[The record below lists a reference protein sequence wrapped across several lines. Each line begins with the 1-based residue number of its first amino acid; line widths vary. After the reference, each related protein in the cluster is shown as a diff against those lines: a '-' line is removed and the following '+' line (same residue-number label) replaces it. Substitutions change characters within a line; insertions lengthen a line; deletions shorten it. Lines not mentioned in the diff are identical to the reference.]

1 MGKWITLVP
10 DKELLFDVAKF
21 EGEKVGDRSTS
32 VDMKIQNNDPAR
44 QVFIKIKTTK
54 PSNYH
59 VKPSAVAI
67 EPGASATI
75 KGGFA
80 ATSGRG
86 AMVPLLSLAAPLCS
100 REVVAFLEKAFLSG
114 TAAVKAK
121 KEDKF
126 LVQAMGETEAVREQ
140 NLLEA
145 ARKNAILKL
154 EAAQKVAEAAAQKE
168 VDEAGD
174 PQEKEAAQKKKA
186 ALSLGKVGDPEE
198 KDVMGELWSLL
209 DKLPEVSK
217 DKLMCRTVGKY
228 SELGNM
234 GGAIRGVCETAPA
247 RGIVFAYR
255 LPHDKPNPLYCNTRA
270 NKRWPPLLLHRRYN
284 RSPKKRRLPRRL
296 LFLVL
301 LRPSKRTRPRQTMQ
315 QSERRPR
322 RQECL
327 WLEHRQ
333 RQLLWQSSSHRGVSR
348 TRSSRRPNQR
358 PSRRAALGT
367 LPGRPAKAR
376 QHHPS
381 SSSSSFSCSASSW
394 ANL

>member
-75 KGGFA
+75 K
-80 ATSGRG
+80 
-86 AMVPLLSLAAPLCS
+86 
-100 REVVAFLEKAFLSG
+100 VAFLEKAFLSG

>member
-75 KGGFA
+75 K
-80 ATSGRG
+80 
-86 AMVPLLSLAAPLCS
+86 
-100 REVVAFLEKAFLSG
+100 VAFLEKAFLSG

-234 GGAIRGVCETAPA
+234 GGAIRGGQQAVAAAPLAQEVQPVAEKAASTQAAVVPGALKTVKENKTAANNAAVGAAAKTAGVPLARTSTKTAAVAELKPSRSVADKIKPA
-247 RGIVFAYR
+247 A
-255 LPHDKPNPLYCNTRA
+255 KPATKPSGGAGDIARA
-270 NKRWPPLLLHRRYN
+270 AGEGQTTP
-284 RSPKKRRLPRRL
+284 SIIL
-296 LFLVL
+296 LFVVFL
-301 LRPSKRTRPRQTMQ
+301 L
-315 QSERRPR
+315 
-322 RQECL
+322 
-327 WLEHRQ
+327 
-333 RQLLWQSSSHRGVSR
+333 GVIM
-348 TRSSRRPNQR
+348 
-358 PSRRAALGT
+358 G
-367 LPGRPAKAR
+367 K
-376 QHHPS
+376 
-381 SSSSSFSCSASSW
+381 FVI
-394 ANL
+394 